1 MSEQTHAIYRKIEHF
16 LTENNLSPTPTNYA
30 VAFAHL
36 QKHSPKLSSAINHHL
51 QKHGKL
57 NETFTQQIFSE
68 FIQQP
73 DYNSET
79 IYPALQDLLTEVYS
93 VVEKS
98 HLDNVSYIKTLNA
111 ASTKLDDTQQES
123 NIQMLVGLLKK
134 STDSMRNSQEKLS
147 MRLQKAEQE
156 SEQLQQQLH
165 QVAQAAM
172 FDDLTGLL
180 NRAGLR
186 TKLEEHA
193 KESGV
198 PLEES
203 LYSVIVFDLDKFKSI
218 NDTYGHPFGDRVLS
232 NTGSVITKHIRGTD
246 LAVRFGGEEFIVV
259 LPDTDLHGAH
269 QVAEKIRRAI
279 GNVRWINR
287 RTNEKL
293 SAITISAG
301 IAQSNLNADL
311 TLDDVI
317 QVADDALYRAKNNG
331 RNCCY
336 MLHHEQYP
344 SRVNEQ

>member
-16 LTENNLSPTPTNYA
+16 LTENNLSPNPTNYA

-36 QKHSPKLSSAINHHL
+36 QKHSSKLSQAINEHL
-51 QKHGKL
+51 HKHGKL

-73 DYNSET
+73 DYNNET
-79 IYPALQDLLTEVYS
+79 IYPALQSLLTEVYS

-98 HLDNVSYIKTLNA
+98 HLDSASYIKTLNA
-111 ASTKLDDTQQES
+111 ASVKLDETQPES

-134 STDSMRNSQEKLS
+134 STDSMRTSQEKLS
-147 MRLQKAEQE
+147 QRLQQAEQE

-165 QVAQAAM
+165 QVAKAAM

-186 TKLEEHA
+186 KKLEEQS
-193 KESGV
+193 EVSGV
-198 PLEES
+198 PFEES

-232 NTGSVITKHIRGTD
+232 NTGSVITKHIRGND
-246 LAVRFGGEEFIVV
+246 LGVRFGGEEFIVI
-259 LPDTDLHGAH
+259 LPDTDLQGAH

-279 GNVRWINR
+279 SNVRWINR

-301 IAQSNLNADL
+301 ISQSYQSANL

-336 MLHHEQYP
+336 MLHHQQYP
-344 SRVNEQ
+344 SRVNE